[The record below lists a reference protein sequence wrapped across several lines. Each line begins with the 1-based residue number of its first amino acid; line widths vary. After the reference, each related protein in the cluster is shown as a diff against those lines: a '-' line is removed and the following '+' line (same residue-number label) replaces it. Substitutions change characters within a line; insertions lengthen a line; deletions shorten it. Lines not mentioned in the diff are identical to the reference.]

1 MLLMIWHVMDLYF
14 GSVICIICYLL
25 FTCDH
30 INLEEIGHKDRGGGY
45 PLYKHMCRR
54 ERGWVGTLYF
64 LLTAKTLQPAIFR
77 SCMLQ

>member
-1 MLLMIWHVMDLYF
+1 MDLYF

-45 PLYKHMCRR
+45 PLYKHMCWR
-54 ERGWVGTLYF
+54 ERG
-64 LLTAKTLQPAIFR
+64 
-77 SCMLQ
+77 